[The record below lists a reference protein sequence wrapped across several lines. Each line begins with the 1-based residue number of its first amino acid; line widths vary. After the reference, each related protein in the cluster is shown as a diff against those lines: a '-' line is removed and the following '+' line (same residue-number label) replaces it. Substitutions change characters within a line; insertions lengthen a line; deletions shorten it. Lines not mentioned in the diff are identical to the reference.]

1 MAKEFAISK
10 AEYEKQLMRGV
21 SLSGQSREHFIRWRI
36 KITKHLL
43 KKLPKRILDF
53 GCGEGASYPFL
64 KEAFPESWVDGYEPS
79 EQLAR
84 TAKGLYG
91 GQRELFMSKLAD
103 IKVSQYD
110 LVYTNGVFHHI
121 KPEIRPEVLKRI
133 RDALASEGNLA
144 FWENNPWHIGTRL
157 VMSRIP
163 FDREAQTIS
172 PSEGKKILKNSG
184 FKCLFSVSA
193 FHLPFLEKVPWR
205 IYSGLL
211 RNQLGAQYLLLVGKA
226 D

>member
-64 KEAFPESWVDGYEPS
+64 KEAFPDGV
-79 EQLAR
+79 
-84 TAKGLYG
+84 
-91 GQRELFMSKLAD
+91 FMSKLQE
-103 IKVSQYD
+103 IKTHQYD

-121 KPEIRPEVLKRI
+121 KPEDRLEILKQIRKVLTSK
-133 RDALASEGNLA
+133 GVLA

-172 PSEGKKILKNSG
+172 PSCGKKLLKKQG
-184 FKCLFSVSA
+184 FKLEKKISA
-193 FHLPFLEKVPWR
+193 FHIPFLEKLPFS
-205 IYSGLL
+205 IYKKVI
-211 RNQLGAQYLLLVGKA
+211 NNTLGAQYLLLCSK
-226 D
+226 